1 MLFKSRPNLGIQ
13 EIKSRMTK
21 AGIWF
26 PFLVDAGR
34 GVHQEVDGVVGNRR
48 QAGKLSKIRLNC
60 CARRFPVEAIL
71 S

>member
-1 MLFKSRPNLGIQ
+1 
-13 EIKSRMTK
+13 MTK